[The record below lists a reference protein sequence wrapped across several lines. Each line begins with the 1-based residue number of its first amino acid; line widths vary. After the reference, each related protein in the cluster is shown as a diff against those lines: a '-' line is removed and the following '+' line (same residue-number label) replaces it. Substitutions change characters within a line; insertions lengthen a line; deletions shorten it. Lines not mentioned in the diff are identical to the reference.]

1 MRLNRIFLWYDYHML
16 IVIVGPT
23 GSGKT
28 SLATQLSSFYH
39 APIINADAFQIY
51 QEMGIGTAKIA
62 KSDKYYKTHY
72 LLDIVKPNQT
82 YSVKEYQKDFRNAY
96 LELKKQYQ
104 NIIVCGGT
112 GLYIKAAL
120 YDYQFED
127 EEAADVSDLEELSN
141 EQLYELLKKLDI
153 KATETIHMN
162 NRKRVIRAIQIARTH
177 DINKSEAIDQQEHKL
192 YFNYEIVKFY
202 FLNPNREE
210 LYANINTRV
219 DQMINNGL
227 VEEVR
232 QLIKKYDLSV
242 TAKAAIGYKEMID
255 YLEGKC
261 SLEEAIELIKKR
273 SRNYAKRQV
282 TFFKHQLPCIEFNDK
297 ETLLKEAMKNE

>member
-1 MRLNRIFLWYDYHML
+1 ML
-16 IVIVGPT
+16 IVITGPT

-28 SLATQLSSFYH
+28 AIALKLADFYK

-51 QEMGIGTAKIA
+51 DEMNIGTAKIE
-62 KSDKYYKTHY
+62 KDSEEYRKHY

-82 YSVKEYQKDFRNAY
+82 YSVKEYQDDFRKCY
-96 LELKKQYQ
+96 LALKKQYK

-120 YDYQFED
+120 YDYAFE
-127 EEAADVSDLEELSN
+127 EEEKADVSDLENMSN
-141 EQLYELLKKLDI
+141 EELYELLKSLDI

-177 DINKSEAIDQQEHKL
+177 DVNKSEGIDKQEHKL
-192 YFNYEIVKFY
+192 FFKDEDVKFY

-219 DQMINNGL
+219 DSMIKNGL
-227 VEEVR
+227 VDEVKE
-232 QLIKKYDLSV
+232 LLNKYDLSL
-242 TAKAAIGYKEMID
+242 TAKAAIGYKEVID
-255 YLEGKC
+255 YLENKT
-261 SLEEAIELIKKR
+261 SLEECIELIKKR
-273 SRNYAKRQV
+273 TRNYAKRQV
-282 TFFKHQLPCIEFNDK
+282 TFFKHQLPVIEFNTR
-297 ETLLKEAMKNE
+297 EELLKEAMKNE